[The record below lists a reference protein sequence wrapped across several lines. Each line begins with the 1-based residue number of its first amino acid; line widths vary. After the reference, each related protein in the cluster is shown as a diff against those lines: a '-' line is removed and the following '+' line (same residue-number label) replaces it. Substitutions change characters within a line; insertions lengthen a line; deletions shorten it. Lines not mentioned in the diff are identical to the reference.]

1 MSFEILQSLKV
12 WSQFAHPILMWVLLI
27 VTLYA
32 GYLGFQIR
40 RTRNAEGELKKELI
54 RGRFNIRH
62 YQLGSILLALMVV
75 GSIGAMGATYINSGK
90 LFVNPHLIA
99 GLGMTGLIA
108 TSAALSPYM
117 QKGHEWARYS
127 HITLN
132 LVLVALFA
140 WQAVTG
146 MQIVQNIINRMG
158 A

>member
-1 MSFEILQSLKV
+1 MSFAIPETVKV
-12 WSQFAHPILMWVLLI
+12 WSQFVHPILMWVLLI

-40 RTRNAEGELKKELI
+40 RTRSAEGEAKKELI

-62 YQLGSILLALMVV
+62 YQLGSLLLAFMVV
-75 GSIGAMGATYINSGK
+75 GSIGAMAATYVNSGK
-90 LFVNPHLIA
+90 LFVNPHLIT
-99 GLGMTGLIA
+99 GLSMTGLIA

-117 QKGHEWARYS
+117 QKGHDWARYS
-127 HITLN
+127 HIGLN
-132 LVLVALFA
+132 VVLVGLFA

-158 A
+158 S

>member
-1 MSFEILQSLKV
+1 MSETLHTIKV

-27 VTLYA
+27 MTLYA

-40 RTRNAEGELKKELI
+40 RTRSAEGETKKELI

-62 YQLGSILLALMVV
+62 YQLGSILLAFMVI

-117 QKGHEWARYS
+117 QKGHDWARYS
-127 HITLN
+127 HIALN
-132 LVLVALFA
+132 LVLVGLFA

-146 MQIVQNIINRMG
+146 MQIVQNIINRMST
-158 A
+158 